1 MTISALPAR
10 YLGTSELAEVVNEI
24 AGRPGDWH
32 EHVGF
37 GGGLRHYACLHRDE
51 YVDIWLICWSA
62 GNDTGFHDHDVS
74 SGAVRVV
81 TGTLAESSPRIGGVH
96 ARRLVGAGTSF
107 SFGPEHIHR
116 LEGTAAT
123 SVSLHAYS
131 PPLWRLGQYTIDED
145 GVLRRVS
152 VCYADELRPIPAGG
166 AALV

>member
-1 MTISALPAR
+1 MTIPALPPR
-10 YLGTSELAEVVNEI
+10 YLGKSELAEVVNRL
-24 AGRPGDWH
+24 AGRPQDWR
-32 EHVGF
+32 EHVEF

-62 GNDTGFHDHDVS
+62 GNDTGWHDHDVS

-81 TGTLAESSPRIGGVH
+81 TGTLAESNPRIGGVH
-96 ARRLVGAGTSF
+96 ARRLIGAGASF

-116 LEGTAAT
+116 LEGTVAA

-131 PPLWRLGQYTIDED
+131 PPLWRLGQYTIEED
-145 GVLRRVS
+145 GLLRRVS
-152 VCYADELRPIPAGG
+152 VCYADELRPLAADG